1 MTQGN
6 QSRRE
11 FRNKSRIFLDLCR
24 QFERKDQKKEIEQ
37 AIQLMTQAHS
47 EEDQATALRL
57 YSKANDCF
65 HDANKKVS

>member
-6 QSRRE
+6 QSSRE

-47 EEDQATALRL
+47 EEDHTLKPTTV
-57 YSKANDCF
+57 STTPT
-65 HDANKKVS
+65 KK

>member
-1 MTQGN
+1 MTQGS
-6 QSRRE
+6 QSSRE
-11 FRNKSRIFLDLCR
+11 FRNKSRTFLELCS
-24 QFERKDQKKEIEQ
+24 QFERKDLKKEIEQ

-47 EEDQATALRL
+47 EADQATALRL